1 LIFEKNTPIPMSDGL
16 DLMCNVFRPDA
27 PGNYPVIM
35 SFGVYGKDVHFEDGF
50 NPQWKKLKAVY
61 PEVDQGESTGEY
73 LRWEVPDPQRW
84 VPDNFVIVVVDSR
97 GSGMSPGYLDLYS
110 PRETQDYYEAI
121 EWAAVQSW
129 SNGKVGLSGISYLA
143 IKQWQVA
150 ALQPPHLAAM
160 IPWEGAVDHYRDL
173 LRHGGI
179 LSNSFTQAWWP
190 RQILANQH
198 GNGQTTHIDRQTKKI
213 TTGEPL
219 PAAQLIGNRS
229 DYPAEIAKRS
239 LWDAWFSDH
248 TARLDRVTVPLLSA
262 ANWGGAGIHLRG
274 NFSGYLQSAST
285 EKWLFAHIG
294 THYESF
300 YLPHYVA
307 IQKRFFNHYLKGEE
321 NGWQD
326 EPRVQL
332 AIRAVD
338 GTAKMRKTTAWP
350 LPETEWQKWYLDG
363 KNLSVSNQTN
373 QEESKVAYQAL
384 GDGITFRS
392 PAFKED
398 TEFTGNVKLKLFVS
412 SSTTDMDVFAILRCF
427 DPQGQEVEFIGA
439 HENVPVACGWL
450 RASHRKLDATKSS
463 EYLPYH
469 RHDEIQKL
477 VPDEIYEL
485 DIEILP
491 TSLVFPKDYTLAITV
506 MGRDFNLNPQGRIL
520 HNDLQDRNETEFGGI
535 SQIYT
540 GGNYASYLLMP
551 RIRKD

>member
-1 LIFEKNTPIPMSDGL
+1 MSDGTH
-16 DLMCNVFRPDA
+16 LMCNVFRPELA
-27 PGNYPVIM
+27 GNYPVVM

-50 NPQWKKLKAVY
+50 NPQWQKLKAVY
-61 PEVDQGESTGEY
+61 PEVDQGDSSGAY
-73 LRWEVPDPQRW
+73 LRWEVPDPERW
-84 VPDNFVIVVVDSR
+84 VPDGFVIVVVDSR

-121 EWAAVQSW
+121 EWAGVQAF
-129 SNGKVGLSGISYLA
+129 SNGKVGLLGISYLA

-190 RQILANQH
+190 RQILVNQH
-198 GNGQTTHIDRQTKKI
+198 GNGQTTHIDRQTNKI

-219 PAAQLIGNRS
+219 SEQQLIGNRA

-248 TARLDRVTVPLLSA
+248 TAKLERVIVPLLSA

-274 NFSGYLQSAST
+274 NFCGYSGSASP

-307 IQKRFFNHYLKGEE
+307 LQKRFFNYYLRGEK
-321 NGWQD
+321 NGW
-326 EPRVQL
+326 EEEARVQL
-332 AIRAVD
+332 AVRRVD
-338 GTAKMRKTTAWP
+338 GTALMRKTTDWP
-350 LPETEWQKWYLDG
+350 IPDTKWQKWYLDS
-363 KNLSVSNQTN
+363 NSLSLKTSSAS
-373 QEESKVAYQAL
+373 EGSCIRFEAL
-384 GDGITFRS
+384 GDGVTFKS
-392 PAFKED
+392 EPLSEE

-412 SSTTDMDVFAILRCF
+412 SSTTDMDLFATVRCF
-427 DPQGQEVEFIGA
+427 DPEGQEVHFIGA
-439 HENVPVACGWL
+439 HEIVPVASGWL
-450 RASHRKLDATKSS
+450 RASHRKLDINKSL

-469 RHDEIQKL
+469 CHDEIQKL
-477 VPDEIYEL
+477 TPDEVYEL

-491 TSLVFPKDYTLAITV
+491 TSLVFPKDYLLAITIT
-506 MGRDFNLNPQGRIL
+506 GRDFNLNPQGRIL
-520 HNDLQDRNETEFGGI
+520 HNDPRDRSADEFSGL
-535 SQIYT
+535 STIYT
-540 GGNYASYLLMP
+540 NECYASYLLMP
-551 RIRKD
+551 YIHAK

>member
-1 LIFEKNTPIPMSDGL
+1 MIVEKNIPIHLSDGAH
-16 DLMCNVFRPDA
+16 LMCNVFRPPLA
-27 PGNYPVIM
+27 GHYPVIM

-50 NPQWKKLKAVY
+50 HPQWQKLKAVY
-61 PEVDQGESTGEY
+61 PEIDQGDSSGEY
-73 LRWEVPDPQRW
+73 LRWEVPDPERW
-84 VPDNFVIVVVDSR
+84 VPDGFVLVVVDSR

-121 EWAAVQSW
+121 EWAGVQSW

-190 RQILANQH
+190 RQILVNQH
-198 GNGQTTHIDRQTKKI
+198 GNGQTTHIDRQTQGI

-219 PAAQLIGNRS
+219 PVEQLKGNRA
-229 DYPAEIAKRS
+229 DYPAEIAKRF

-248 TARLDRVTVPLLSA
+248 TAKLERITVPLLSA

-274 NFSGYLQSAST
+274 NFCGYSGSGSA

-307 IQKRFFNHYLKGEE
+307 IQKRFFNHYLRGEE
-321 NGWQD
+321 NGWPT

-332 AIRAVD
+332 AIRRVD
-338 GTAKMRKTTAWP
+338 GTAVMRKTSDWP
-350 LPETEWQKWYLDG
+350 IPGTQWQKWYLDS
-363 KNLSVSNQTN
+363 NALTLSSSAIPTDGRIT
-373 QEESKVAYQAL
+373 YDCL
-384 GDGITFRS
+384 GDGVTFKS
-392 PAFKED
+392 TPLPQE
-398 TEFTGNVKLKLFVS
+398 TEFTGHVKLKLFVS
-412 SSTTDMDVFAILRCF
+412 SATTDLDVFAVLRCF
-427 DPQGQEVEFIGA
+427 DPQGMEVHFIGA
-439 HENVPVACGWL
+439 HEVVPVACGWL
-450 RASHRKLDATKSS
+450 RASHRKLDLHRSR

-469 RHDEIQKL
+469 CHDESQKL
-477 VPDEIYEL
+477 VPHQVYEL

-491 TSLVFPKDYTLAITV
+491 TSLVFPKGYQLAITI

-520 HNDLQDRNETEFGGI
+520 HNDPQDRPIDEFGGVGTI
-535 SQIYT
+535 LT
-540 GGNYASYLLMP
+540 GGEYQSYLLMP
-551 RIRKD
+551 LIG

>member
-1 LIFEKNTPIPMSDGL
+1 MIFEKNTPIPMADGL
-16 DLMCNVFRPDA
+16 ELMCNVFRPDA
-27 PGNYPVIM
+27 PGKYPVIM

-84 VPDNFVIVVVDSR
+84 VPDGFVIVVVDSR

-121 EWAAVQSW
+121 EWAGVQSW

-198 GNGQTTHIDRQTKKI
+198 GNGKTTHIDRQTQKI

-219 PAAQLIGNRS
+219 PEEQLMGNRA

-248 TARLDRVTVPLLSA
+248 TARLDRVNVPLLSA

-274 NFSGYLQSAST
+274 NFSGYLESASN

-307 IQKRFFNHYLKGEE
+307 IQKRFFNHYLRGEE

-332 AIRAVD
+332 AIRRVD
-338 GTAKMRKTTAWP
+338 GTAVMRKTSHWP
-350 LPETEWQKWYLDG
+350 VPGTEWQKWYLDG
-363 KNLSVSNQTN
+363 KNLSVSNQLN
-373 QEESKVAYQAL
+373 QEESHVAYPAL
-384 GDGITFRS
+384 GDGVSFRS
-392 PAFKED
+392 PAFAED
-398 TEFTGNVKLKLFVS
+398 TEFTGNIKLKLFVS
-412 SSTTDMDVFAILRCF
+412 SSTTDMDVFAVLRCF
-427 DPQGQEVEFIGA
+427 DPAGREVEFIGA

-463 EYLPYH
+463 EYQPYH
-469 RHDEIQKL
+469 SHDQIQKL
-477 VPDEIYEL
+477 EPDQVYEL

-506 MGRDFNLNPQGRIL
+506 MGRDFNFNPQGRIL
-520 HNDLQDRNETEFGGI
+520 HNNPHDRNQTEFGGV
-535 SQIYT
+535 SRVYT
-540 GGNYASYLLMP
+540 GGVYESYLLMP
-551 RIRKD
+551 LIRE